1 VILCGHCGM
10 KHNSI
15 DEVRTCSLR
24 TPAQLEVPEL
34 NPEHDFPEPPLPAD
48 KVGQLE
54 PGFYQ
59 TDYDHIYKVVISQKG
74 FAYALLLVAEQH
86 GHGWEYAAGAVKNIK
101 PEHRMSLED
110 AKRFGRESG
119 RCMVCG
125 RELTNPE
132 SIEAGIGPVC
142 AGKW

>member
-1 VILCGHCGM
+1 MSILCGHCGQR
-10 KHNSI
+10 HESI
-15 DEVRTCSLR
+15 REVRECSIVN
-24 TPAQLEVPEL
+24 PALVVEPSADDAPEAAIKTG
-34 NPEHDFPEPPLPAD
+34 PEPLS
-48 KVGQLE
+48 

-59 TDYDHIYKVVISQKG
+59 TDSEHIYKVVISQKG
-74 FAYALLLVAEQH
+74 YPYASLLVATQS
-86 GHGWEYAAGAVKNIK
+86 GHTWEYAPGAVKDLQ
-101 PEHRMSLED
+101 PMHLMTLED
-110 AKRFGRESG
+110 AKQFGRISG